1 MSARALVT
9 AGALLW
15 AACAA
20 AVVLARADRGQP
32 QAAPGGTAA
41 PHFQTSDNCLACHN
55 SLTTPSGEDISIGSA
70 WRATIM
76 ANSSRDPYW
85 QASVRREVLDHP
97 SRQADIEDECAV
109 CHMPM
114 SRATAKAA
122 GRLGQVFA
130 HLTAD
135 DGASRLAADGVSCTM
150 CHQIGR
156 DKLGTPESFNGGFI
170 VNPPL
175 KDGAAIF
182 GPFKVDAGRTR
193 VMHSAAG
200 VTAVESVHVQQSE
213 LCATCHTLYTEALAP
228 DGKAIGRLPE
238 QVPYLE
244 WRHSAYR
251 SERSCQACHMPEVAE
266 PTRISSVLGEA
277 RTGVSRHTF
286 VGGNAFMLRMLDR
299 FRADLRVEALPAE
312 LDAMARV
319 TVRQLQTTTAEI
331 AVAGAR
337 EIPQQLALTVSIRNL
352 TGHKLPTGYPAR
364 RAWLHV
370 VVRDSDGRA
379 VFESGKIAPTGAIE
393 GNDADAAPGR
403 FEPHYSE
410 IRRGD
415 EVQIY
420 ESVMETAS
428 GAVTT
433 GLLQGVRF
441 VKDNRLLPRGFD
453 KAAAGA
459 DIAVRG
465 EAAADPDFS
474 GGGDRVRYAIDVGNR
489 AGPFTVTVELLYQPI
504 AYRWTQNLKTYQGD
518 EPRRFVAYYDAL
530 ADESA
535 TTVAHATAQIR

>member
-1 MSARALVT
+1 MPARALVT
-9 AGALLW
+9 AGVLLW
-15 AACAA
+15 AASAA

-97 SRQADIEDECAV
+97 SRQADIEDECAI

-135 DGASRLAADGVSCTM
+135 DGDSRLAADGVSCTM

-200 VTAVESVHVQQSE
+200 VTPVESVHVQQSE

-286 VGGNAFMLRMLDR
+286 VGGNALMLRMLDR

-312 LDAMARV
+312 LDAMARA

-352 TGHKLPTGYPAR
+352 TGHKLPTGYPSR

-379 VFESGKIAPTGAIE
+379 VFESGKTAPTGAIE

-415 EVQIY
+415 QVQIY

-504 AYRWTQNLKTYQGD
+504 AYRWAQNLKTYQGD

-535 TTVAHATAQIR
+535 TTVAHASAQIR

>member
-135 DGASRLAADGVSCTM
+135 DGDSRLAADGVSCTM

>member
-1 MSARALVT
+1 MRIPALVT

-15 AACAA
+15 AASTA
-20 AVVLARADRGQP
+20 AVVLARSGSP
-32 QAAPGGTAA
+32 SQAAIPAGPPA

-55 SLTTPSGEDISIGSA
+55 SLTTASGEDISIGSA

-97 SRQADIEDECAV
+97 TRQADIEDECAV

-114 SRATAKAA
+114 ARATAKAA

-130 HLTAD
+130 HLGAD
-135 DGASRLAADGVSCTM
+135 DDASRLAADGVSCTM

-156 DKLGTPESFNGGFI
+156 GKLGTPESFNGGFV

-175 KDGAAIF
+175 KDGSAIF

-193 VMHSAAG
+193 LMHSAAG
-200 VTAVESVHVQQSE
+200 MTPVESGHVQQSE
-213 LCATCHTLYTEALAP
+213 LCATCHTLYTEAFGP
-228 DGKAIGRLPE
+228 DGAVIGTLPE

-244 WRHSAYR
+244 WRHSAYQR
-251 SERSCQACHMPEVAE
+251 ERSCQSCHMPEVAE

-277 RTGVSRHTF
+277 RSGVSRHTF
-286 VGGNAFMLRMLDR
+286 VGGNAFMLRMLDK

-312 LDAMARV
+312 LDAMARA
-319 TVRQLQTTTAEI
+319 TVRQLQTVTAE
-331 AVAGAR
+331 VSVTGVR
-337 EIPQQLALTVSIRNL
+337 ENPQQLVIDVSISNL
-352 TGHKLPTGYPAR
+352 TGHKFPTGYPAR
-364 RAWLHV
+364 RAWLHLV
-370 VVRDSDGRA
+370 VGDRDGRT
-379 VFESGKIAPTGAIE
+379 VFESGRLAATGAIE
-393 GNDADAAPGR
+393 GNDGDADARR

-420 ESVMETAS
+420 ESVMETA
-428 GAVTT
+428 GGVVTT
-433 GLLQGVRF
+433 GLLQAVRF

-453 KAAAGA
+453 KRAAAA

-465 EAAADPDFS
+465 AAADDRDFA
-474 GGGDRVRYAIDVGNR
+474 GGSDRVRYVVDAGAG
-489 AGPFTVTVELLYQPI
+489 AGPFTATVEILYQPI
-504 AYRWTQNLKTYQGD
+504 AYRWAQNLTSYGGT
-518 EPRRFVAYYDAL
+518 EPRRFVAYYEAL
-530 ADESA
+530 AMESA
-535 TTVAHATAQIR
+535 TIVASGTAQIR

>member
-1 MSARALVT
+1 MTARALVT
-9 AGALLW
+9 AGVLLW
-15 AACAA
+15 AASAA
-20 AVVLARADRGQP
+20 TVVLARAERGQP
-32 QAAPGGTAA
+32 QAAPGRTAA

-130 HLTAD
+130 HLTAV
-135 DGASRLAADGVSCTM
+135 DGDSRLAGDGVSCTV

-156 DKLGTPESFNGGFI
+156 DRLGTPESFNGGFI

-200 VTAVESVHVQQSE
+200 VTPVESVHVQQSE

-286 VGGNAFMLRMLDR
+286 VGGNALMLRMLDR

-312 LDAMARV
+312 LDAMARA

-331 AVAGAR
+331 VVAGTR
-337 EIPQQLALTVSIRNL
+337 ETPQELALTVSIRNL

-364 RAWLHV
+364 RAWLHL
-370 VVRDSDGRA
+370 VVRDSDGRTA
-379 VFESGKIAPTGAIE
+379 FESGKMAPTGAIE

-410 IRRGD
+410 IHRGD
-415 EVQIY
+415 QVQIY

-504 AYRWTQNLKTYQGD
+504 AYRWAQNLKTYQGD

-530 ADESA
+530 AGESA